1 MLDTNVVLDWLVFA
15 DISLNLLNSELSA
28 GKILLAT
35 HPPALCELRRVLGY
49 PALKLDADR
58 QMSILAQYQSQT
70 RQPELPDGFTLQ
82 NLMLPAGFP
91 RCRDPD
97 DQHFLALAHHAGA
110 VLVSRDKAVLGVA
123 GRARRF
129 GVRVM
134 SVQQVTEWLR
144 SEDFS
149 ISHRGG

>member
-15 DISLNLLNSELSA
+15 DISLNLLISELSA
-28 GKILLAT
+28 GRILIAT
-35 HPPALCELRRVLGY
+35 HPPALSELERVLAY
-49 PALKLDADR
+49 PALKLDSG
-58 QMSILAQYQSQT
+58 QQISILDQYQSQT

-129 GVRVM
+129 AVQVM

-144 SEDFS
+144 SDELS